1 MSTSFAIGFYGYW
14 KYEKIK
20 SRRDACAYPHTI
32 PAIGFV
38 LNPHKERCTYWVGDG
53 ISYPVNSYGLRGKEI
68 SIRDKDQ
75 RSGKKRVLIVGDS
88 WVWGWRLSDEKMLA
102 SQLAAILDQKLGAS
116 KYEFVTVAMPA
127 WNVKSEYAF
136 LDSHFYLLEPDFV
149 IWVMTQNDVIDV
161 PGVIPPGYPVTVLS
175 PQTPNGSPFIEEA
188 YTLYPM
194 PFVRERWEENIGL
207 VNQIKAR
214 YRVPILGMFVHM
226 PPAFVSYVTER
237 VKTTFPVILDAPF
250 LTDKRWGIAPN
261 DSHPTAWANRTMALG
276 FLNQMIEMDFL
287 PPLNFT
293 TEEKA
298 YIREWQLAS
307 ETEVKK
313 AQHDSYIRTYV
324 DRTPWEYPDTDK
336 AESSGSIPVNVLN
349 DTGVLF
355 LNVGE
360 DHEFVEVSL
369 KVHAGVLR
377 ASRAVTLSVRDRGGN
392 ESSITRTIE
401 EPVSTFQIPLPRSR
415 EHSLIEVR
423 WKFDFLTSAGPEK
436 RDVGVLLAMK
446 GKTAPEA
453 PR

>member
-1 MSTSFAIGFYGYW
+1 
-14 KYEKIK
+14 
-20 SRRDACAYPHTI
+20 
-32 PAIGFV
+32 
-38 LNPHKERCTYWVGDG
+38 
-53 ISYPVNSYGLRGKEI
+53 
-68 SIRDKDQ
+68 
-75 RSGKKRVLIVGDS
+75 
-88 WVWGWRLSDEKMLA
+88 
-102 SQLAAILDQKLGAS
+102 
-116 KYEFVTVAMPA
+116 
-127 WNVKSEYAF
+127 
-136 LDSHFYLLEPDFV
+136 
-149 IWVMTQNDVIDV
+149 
-161 PGVIPPGYPVTVLS
+161 
-175 PQTPNGSPFIEEA
+175 
-188 YTLYPM
+188 
-194 PFVRERWEENIGL
+194 
-207 VNQIKAR
+207 
-214 YRVPILGMFVHM
+214 
-226 PPAFVSYVTER
+226 
-237 VKTTFPVILDAPF
+237 
-250 LTDKRWGIAPN
+250 
-261 DSHPTAWANRTMALG
+261 MALG

-298 YIREWQLAS
+298 YIREWQLAG

-313 AQHDSYIRTYV
+313 AQHDSYVRTYV

-377 ASRAVTLSVRDRGGN
+377 ASRAVTLSVRDRAGN